1 MLLFVVV
8 LVALVVVGVEVAFAV
23 AAAAAEE
30 EEVLLGAVV
39 GVLHGGPGPKSNE
52 MSQIGSIVV
61 DTLLVKKNMKNHE
74 EINEKI

>member
-8 LVALVVVGVEVAFAV
+8 LVALVVLGVEVAFAV
-23 AAAAAEE
+23 AAAAEE

-61 DTLLVKKNMKNHE
+61 DTLLVKKNTKNHE
-74 EINEKI
+74 EMNEKI